1 MIKTLIITTMMAIG
15 VSNFFIAAPNK
26 TPRCEICGT
35 WILVDRIDRTVNGDI
50 VPEQTL
56 GKDPVGILIYD
67 RAGNVSVQL
76 MKRNRI
82 SNAGVIDSLVPGNQN
97 NIVPRNG
104 YVAYFGKYKIDFK
117 NHTVTHM
124 IEGGISP
131 TDIGKSVTRHFE
143 IVGKELRLSFDAQNG
158 GISVRRTLRWRRV
171 A

>member
-15 VSNFFIAAPNK
+15 VSSFVIAAPNK

-35 WILVDRIDRTVNGDI
+35 WILVDRIDRTVDGNI

-56 GKDPVGILIYD
+56 GQDPIGILIYD
-67 RAGNVSVQL
+67 RAGNMSVQI
-76 MKRNRI
+76 MKRNRTSTGTNESKI
-82 SNAGVIDSLVPGNQN
+82 SDNSNSIGAV
-97 NIVPRNG
+97 NG
-104 YVAYFGKYKIDFK
+104 YVAYFGKCKIDFK

-143 IVGKELRLSFDAQNG
+143 IVGKELRLSFDTQNG